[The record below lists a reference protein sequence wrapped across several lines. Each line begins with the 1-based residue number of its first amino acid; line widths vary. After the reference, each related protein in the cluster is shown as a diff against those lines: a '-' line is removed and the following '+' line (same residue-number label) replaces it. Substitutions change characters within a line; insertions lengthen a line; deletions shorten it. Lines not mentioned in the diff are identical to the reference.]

1 MAVIKNGYLCRQKN
15 QVCLTLESIP
25 YKFDHFNNAMKPCH
39 VHRASL
45 LLLTGSGLVILAGIF
60 LMLRMYPIHLNSNMV
75 YGQDPAYQYLFAG
88 VDILQGHA
96 PLHNDHPGTPLQT
109 LIAITI
115 AIVWF
120 FLKTTGFETA
130 GLYDAV
136 LLHPEFYLAAI
147 STTLLLLSSLA
158 SYYFGQAVYRVTQS
172 LSLALSCQLSP
183 IIFASV
189 VPNLI
194 YPSPEALLI
203 TISVMLMGVMAPV
216 ILNHA
221 TLNKGIS
228 QQVALPTG
236 LLCGLGLATKI
247 TFFPIFGILL
257 LLKYPKQ
264 ILKAFFF
271 ALIGWSFGV
280 LPIFERLPGMFSW
293 FYRVLT
299 HTGTHGGGSQGL
311 FDLNQFKMSVNWLIS
326 HFTLLYIICLF
337 LTLIFLLIVI
347 TKLLFSKHI
356 IKKNNISSNSYLI
369 NFLPPFILSLI
380 VVAQTIMVAK
390 HPGVTYMIPVLPI
403 TLIGGVWLIYQ
414 FNFLKTPSDFLKKL
428 LTKIWFL
435 VILVISGIAFSQ
447 AYTSLTS
454 LHKKGLQSHTE
465 INNQISKYNDP
476 ILIGAFNCNFLE
488 CAEWFGMLLV
498 PEMEL
503 RMKPFTPN
511 FYHYDIFSKRLHTP
525 GIGELTNEQTE
536 QTILDLIAQ
545 NRNVLLISPEFEQL
559 KRFKLEKIYST
570 EIQNLYRITGLS
582 NQ

>member
-1 MAVIKNGYLCRQKN
+1 
-15 QVCLTLESIP
+15 
-25 YKFDHFNNAMKPCH
+25 MKPCNLH
-39 VHRASL
+39 KGSLPL
-45 LLLTGSGLVILAGIF
+45 LLGAGLVILAGIL
-60 LMLRMYPIHLNSNMV
+60 LMLRMYPIHLNSNIL

-96 PLHNDHPGTPLQT
+96 PLHTDHPGTPLQT
-109 LIAITI
+109 LIAATI
-115 AIVWF
+115 AVVW
-120 FLKTTGFETA
+120 
-130 GLYDAV
+130 AV
-136 LLHPEFYLAAI
+136 LKIVGIEKNNIFDSVLSDPELYLAAT
-147 STTLLLLSSLA
+147 STTLLLLSGIVT
-158 SYYFGQAVYRVTQS
+158 YYFGKSIFRVTRS
-172 LSLALSCQLSP
+172 YSLAFSCQLSP
-183 IIFASV
+183 ILFASV
-189 VPNLI
+189 IPNLV

-203 TISVMLMGVMAPV
+203 IITITLLGAMAPV
-216 ILNHA
+216 ILNNSNLDKSISQKA
-221 TLNKGIS
+221 TLPSGI
-228 QQVALPTG
+228 
-236 LLCGLGLATKI
+236 LCGIGLATKI
-247 TFFPIFGILL
+247 TYFPMFGLLL

-264 ILKAFFF
+264 IFQGLLYAIAGW
-271 ALIGWSFGV
+271 ALGV
-280 LPIFERLPGMFSW
+280 LPIFERLPNMFSW

-311 FDLNQFKMSVNWLIS
+311 FDFNQFKMSVNWLIS